1 MNNNYSPL
9 RYPGGKGRL
18 IGLMKDVVNLNELNG
33 GVYIEPYAGGA
44 ALALSL
50 VMDGYMDHVVIND
63 YDRSIFAFWQC
74 VIHHTDELVDKIL
87 STPITTEEWIKQRNI
102 QRSKETISIIDLG
115 FSTFFLNRTN
125 RSGILK
131 AGVIGGIA
139 QNGTYKINARFNKE
153 TLVNRIQK
161 VASYLGENI
170 EVLSAPVN
178 LVREQD
184 GKEQFITNQYNKE
197 DILTGQMLPHQGL
210 FVKLDVMKKYYFN
223 KNNKI
228 ISDYEFVFR
237 YITDGGHI
245 KFINDIVAYYS
256 NGGLSSV
263 EFGSKNYMRVFY
275 EEILL
280 MNRMGASD
288 EQLQVLFKRFFRL
301 DNNDSIKYHIKNI
314 KRIITKKIPLFKMV
328 GDSFRQL
335 RIYLPSKKKHQCN
348 LKCCRWCGRNF
359 EGVAERK

>member
-18 IGLMKDVVNLNELNG
+18 IGLIKDVINLNELNG

-125 RSGILK
+125 ISGILK

-161 VASYLGENI
+161 VASYKNRITISNFDAI
-170 EVLSAPVN
+170 ELISRYRNVSHKN
-178 LVREQD
+178 LFFLDPPYYVKGRDLYVSYYRD
-184 GKEQFITNQYNKE
+184 GDHTALAQVIQRRHNLNWIMTYDEHPKILDLYNNCK
-197 DILTGQMLPHQGL
+197 
-210 FVKLDVMKKYYFN
+210 
-223 KNNKI
+223 
-228 ISDYEFVFR
+228 
-237 YITDGGHI
+237 
-245 KFINDIVAYYS
+245 
-256 NGGLSSV
+256 
-263 EFGSKNYMRVFY
+263 
-275 EEILL
+275 
-280 MNRMGASD
+280 
-288 EQLQVLFKRFFRL
+288 
-301 DNNDSIKYHIKNI
+301 
-314 KRIITKKIPLFKMV
+314 ITKYQLAYSAGK
-328 GDSFRQL
+328 SRQ
-335 RIYLPSKKKHQCN
+335 
-348 LKCCRWCGRNF
+348 G
-359 EGVAERK
+359 AELLISSRGLQMPNNEL